1 MLLLLG
7 VLISPVWHLATR
19 SWDALDRGRGQ
30 ADARDPLRDASVPS
44 ENPAV
49 PIVAATVERR
59 DVAEYLLG
67 IGTVEALKTVTVG
80 SRVDGQLL
88 TLQFKEGQPVHAG
101 DIVAQLDPR
110 PFQATVHQME
120 ANIRRDQARLRG
132 AEAEL
137 GRLSS
142 LAVRDFASRSSID
155 NQKAQVAEF
164 VAAIEADTAQLDRA
178 KIELDYATI
187 RSPIDGRAG
196 LKLIDEGNLIH
207 AGDRAGIVVVTQI
220 QPITVVFALPED
232 DLPRVN
238 QRLASGAT
246 AAVTAFG
253 RDGHTVLAE
262 GTLATIDNVIDRKT
276 GTFKLKARF
285 ANEKSTLWPGQFV
298 NVRVHIATRHEGV
311 VMPEAALQRGPEGA
325 YVYVIEPNNT
335 VSMRAVKTAPSQN
348 GTVLVDAG
356 LGTGERV
363 VVEGQFRLQPGSAI
377 IEVAPGGVV
386 RPRRSATNDNEPHKS

>member
-1 MLLLLG
+1 M
-7 VLISPVWHLATR
+7 
-19 SWDALDRGRGQ
+19 
-30 ADARDPLRDASVPS
+30 
-44 ENPAV
+44 
-49 PIVAATVERR
+49 
-59 DVAEYLLG
+59 
-67 IGTVEALKTVTVG
+67 
-80 SRVDGQLL
+80 
-88 TLQFKEGQPVHAG
+88 HAG
-101 DIVAQLDPR
+101 DVVAQLDPR
-110 PFQATVHQME
+110 PFQATVRQME
-120 ANIRRDQARLRG
+120 ANIRRDEAQLRG

-142 LAVRDFASRSSID
+142 LGARDFASRSSID

-164 VAAIEADTAQLDRA
+164 EAAIEAGAAQLDRA

-196 LKLIDEGNLIH
+196 LKLVDEGNLIH

-220 QPITVVFALPED
+220 QPITVVFALPEN

-238 QRLASGAT
+238 QRLASGGA

-262 GTLATIDNVIDRKT
+262 GTLATIDNVIDRKS
-276 GTFKLKARF
+276 GTFRLKARF
-285 ANEKSTLWPGQFV
+285 ANDKTTLWPGQFV

-311 VMPEAALQRGPEGA
+311 VVPEAALQRGPQGP
-325 YVYVIEPNNT
+325 YVYVIEPNST

-356 LGTGERV
+356 LGAGERV
-363 VVEGQFRLQPGSAI
+363 VVDGQFRLQPGSAI
-377 IEVAPGGVV
+377 VEVAPGEVS
-386 RPRRSATNDNEPHKS
+386 RPGRSATNNNDPSKS